1 MRVFVEAVEHGS
13 ISAAA
18 DSLDMSRAM
27 ASRYLEGLEDW
38 LGVRLL
44 HRTTR
49 SLGLTEAGAQA
60 LVRCTE
66 MLSLEED
73 VRDQASQDSSV
84 VQGKLRLTTTTT
96 FAQAQMTSAVID
108 FQERHPGVEIDLFVI
123 DSTVD
128 LAEDRIDLAVRISN
142 DIDPGLVARRLAVC
156 RSVLCASPGYLL
168 KHGRVESPDDLRSH
182 RCITH
187 STGFAPEYT
196 LRRGDQQTTVPAN
209 GTLSVN
215 ETSLLRVATLAG
227 AGIAMLPTFG
237 VGNDLIEGRLVQ
249 ILPAYELP
257 LLDIQAVYLSRRHQ
271 PRPLRLLIEFLA
283 ERFGGPVAPWDKRI
297 ASAMASADAARTS
310 VDQTLEGTPR
320 SRR

>member
-1 MRVFVEAVEHGS
+1 MDRLTAMRVFVEAVEHGS

-49 SLGLTEAGAQA
+49 SLGLTDAGAQA

-96 FAQAQMTSAVID
+96 FAQAQLTSAVID
-108 FQERHPGVEIDLFVI
+108 FQERHPAVEIDLLVV
-123 DSTVD
+123 DRTVD
-128 LAEDRIDLAVRISN
+128 LAQDRIDLAVRISN
-142 DIDPGLVARRLAVC
+142 DIDPGLVARRLAQC
-156 RSVLCASPGYLL
+156 RSVLCASPAYLARHAPL
-168 KHGRVESPDDLRSH
+168 TAPDDLRAH

-187 STGFAPEYT
+187 STGFMPEYT
-196 LRRGDQQTTVPAN
+196 LRRGDQSTTVPAN
-209 GTLSVN
+209 GHLSVN
-215 ETSLLRVATLAG
+215 ETSLLRVAALAG
-227 AGIAMLPTFG
+227 AGIAMLPTFD
-237 VGNDLIEGRLVQ
+237 VGEDLIHGRLVRL
-249 ILPAYELP
+249 LPAYELP
-257 LLDIQAVYLSRRHQ
+257 SLEIQAVYLSRRHQ

-283 ERFGGPVAPWDKRI
+283 ERFGGAVAPWDKRI
-297 ASAMASADAARTS
+297 VRGMASAGEAGSGPA
-310 VDQTLEGTPR
+310 PR
-320 SRR
+320 